1 MQHEKY
7 LDKSQSLAIGLKK
20 SAPAAFLILLAA
32 VTYLSLTPI
41 SHQVSEISWDK
52 LNHLAAYLC
61 LGVLADMAFLTGS
74 RLFLKLWLLL
84 GYSVLIELAQHVIPN
99 RYFSG
104 FDIFANTLGLFLA
117 FGILQII
124 QKTAF
129 YQSLK
134 TR

>member
-1 MQHEKY
+1 MRRKKC
-7 LDKSQSLAIGLKK
+7 LTKSQSLIIGLKK
-20 SAPAAFLILLAA
+20 TAPAAFLILLAA

-41 SHQVSEISWDK
+41 SPQVSEIFWDK
-52 LNHLAAYLC
+52 LNHLAAYAC

-74 RLFLKLWLLL
+74 RLFLKLLLLL
-84 GYSVLIELAQHVIPN
+84 GYSVLIEMAQHLIPN

-104 FDIFANTLGLFLA
+104 FDIFANTLGLLA
-117 FGILQII
+117 AFAILQII